1 MRLAA
6 VLKWAG
12 FAVAVP
18 VAAVV
23 ALLYSVDV
31 DSYRGE
37 IAEEFRKATGR
48 ELGIDGGIDLSI
60 SLSPAV
66 VIEKV
71 AVANAGWGSR
81 TTMATVE
88 RAEAQ
93 VEPIPPIAGDTV
105 AVRGAVDLASETL
118 RLTVEPRAKTVTLN
132 VAVPVHVRGMLAQPS
147 FRPDTGPR

>member
-12 FAVAVP
+12 FAAAAL

-93 VEPIPPIAGDTV
+93 VEPIPPIAGDIRVT
-105 AVRGAVDLASETL
+105 
-118 RLTVEPRAKTVTLN
+118 RLVLVEPDILLETDARGVPNWRFERSAK
-132 VAVPVHVRGMLAQPS
+132 GK
-147 FRPDTGPR
+147 PRSTADA